1 MVEYPDCFGVFPST
15 HVSRQ
20 QNSRA
25 TDVIRTADA
34 KRHRQPVPKS
44 RIVPFNHAEIAQV
57 DVNRLGVR
65 SGKFMRLRIKY
76 EIRIEIA
83 ESDRRSRVG
92 GKNKPYAFD
101 LRIVEQIIKFEF
113 CPVVIDGELP
123 FDGEL
128 GKRTSCRVESF
139 KSDRCHAGAFGFA
152 ADFEIGSFGAKAD
165 GRVQTQAIQSAI
177 DAASAA
183 GGGTVVVPRGTY
195 VSGAL
200 FFRPGVDL
208 RIDEGGVLKGSTEIL
223 DFPMMMTRI
232 EGETRKYFPALVNA
246 DRCDGFRLTGKGVID
261 GSGGPYWKRLVI
273 RWQSRGGCENI
284 DEQRPRLVYVS
295 NSTNVTV
302 SGVTLRDS
310 PFWTLHL
317 YRCKDVLVENA
328 RIEAGT
334 WEGVQNENADAID
347 FDGVRNVT
355 VRGCSFDVHNDALT
369 TKGGKGPLVHLPGK
383 APDAEPNDGLLVE
396 NCAFGPQCTG
406 CLTLGSE
413 CFAAKDIIMRNCRVS
428 NPTCVLRL
436 KMRNY

>member
-1 MVEYPDCFGVFPST
+1 MCSAAASS
-15 HVSRQ
+15 HVMCWSKGMRK
-20 QNSRA
+20 RA
-25 TDVIRTADA
+25 
-34 KRHRQPVPKS
+34 
-44 RIVPFNHAEIAQV
+44 
-57 DVNRLGVR
+57 L
-65 SGKFMRLRIKY
+65 
-76 EIRIEIA
+76 
-83 ESDRRSRVG
+83 
-92 GKNKPYAFD
+92 
-101 LRIVEQIIKFEF
+101 
-113 CPVVIDGELP
+113 VVVVLA
-123 FDGEL
+123 L
-128 GKRTSCRVESF
+128 SLQ
-139 KSDRCHAGAFGFA
+139 GFA
-152 ADFEIGSFGAKAD
+152 ADFGIGSFGAKAD

-195 VSGAL
+195 VCGAL
-200 FFRPGVDL
+200 FFRPGVNL

-246 DRCDGFRLTGKGVID
+246 DRCDGFRLTGKGAID

-369 TKGGKGPLVHLPGK
+369 TKGGKGPLVHLPEK

-413 CFAAKDIIMRNCRVS
+413 CFAAKNIIMRNCRVS

-436 KMRNY
+436 KMRPDTRQVYSDVTVEGITGTCGNALVIAPYTAHARPDWRNQRLESVAENIRFVVGALVCRSGTSSVTPSTDYRLVNVRCE